1 MFGAIAGDVI
11 GSAYE
16 WHRTKRE
23 DFILFTSESAFKIKR
38 GVFCD

>member
-16 WHRTKRE
+16 WHNLKSTE
-23 DFILFTSESAFKIKR
+23 FALFSGLLYR
-38 GVFCD
+38 